1 MRCFISTLFPV
12 NHCFQCALYLRF
24 DSRDIFVWNICG
36 VPVIEGF
43 LINHYLF
50 WIAAMWTRFH
60 AHDFVIVSKQS
71 QMLPHLVWLDIM
83 QALPVLSSAG
93 DKSLFQ
99 IKMVLSWVIQLP
111 TERYYL
117 VGLHKQGMS
126 LRQQIIPHWAVS
138 TNTLTTASQCLRQR
152 QREGEIK
159 VHLLWSSQMKTVSL
173 WLQSSLISFIICSFC
188 WYQYW

>member
-1 MRCFISTLFPV
+1 
-12 NHCFQCALYLRF
+12 
-24 DSRDIFVWNICG
+24 
-36 VPVIEGF
+36 
-43 LINHYLF
+43 
-50 WIAAMWTRFH
+50 MWTRFH

-111 TERYYL
+111 TERYL
-117 VGLHKQGMS
+117 VGLHKQRMW
-126 LRQQIIPHWAVS
+126 LRQQIKPHWPVS

-152 QREGEIK
+152 QREVEIK

-173 WLQSSLISFIICSFC
+173 WLQSSLISFIICLFC
-188 WYQYW
+188 RYEYSYYHWRMWCFVLLHAVR